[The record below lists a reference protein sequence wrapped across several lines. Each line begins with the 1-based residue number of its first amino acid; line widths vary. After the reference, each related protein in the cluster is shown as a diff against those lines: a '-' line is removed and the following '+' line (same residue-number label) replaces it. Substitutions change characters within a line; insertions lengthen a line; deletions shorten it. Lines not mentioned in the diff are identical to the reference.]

1 MALDWESIAVS
12 LGALHPSGD
21 PGGRT
26 ESGSADLGR
35 RALCLVVG
43 EKEIEN
49 AIEWY
54 LASRPGSELVRS
66 VLYLLESDY
75 AIDRCY
81 EIATADPDVFRRRAA
96 VELLRIFATP
106 RTLVWVKTFL
116 ESGDGGVQKWGMG
129 LLDQL
134 LFRRQ
139 IEPEQAEPFILLA
152 EQHSSPDVRRSAE
165 AIRKD
170 IAGIQSGQSQT
181 D

>member
-1 MALDWESIAVS
+1 
-12 LGALHPSGD
+12 
-21 PGGRT
+21 
-26 ESGSADLGR
+26 
-35 RALCLVVG
+35 
-43 EKEIEN
+43 
-49 AIEWY
+49 
-54 LASRPGSELVRS
+54 
-66 VLYLLESDY
+66 
-75 AIDRCY
+75 
-81 EIATADPDVFRRRAA
+81 
-96 VELLRIFATP
+96 
-106 RTLVWVKTFL
+106 
-116 ESGDGGVQKWGMG
+116 MG